1 MSMLC
6 VDVVYRF
13 QSFLHDLTG
22 LWTGAVVRRDV
33 VIDGKI
39 IHVFNIIIRLYG
51 GRARKPFVV
60 FTTCR
65 VIEKINFY
73 TLVYYVWDKQ
83 SFVRAVDK
91 MHSVYYR
98 TYGAVHT

>member
-1 MSMLC
+1 MG
-6 VDVVYRF
+6 DVRENR
-13 QSFLHDLTG
+13 SF
-22 LWTGAVVRRDV
+22 
-33 VIDGKI
+33 
-39 IHVFNIIIRLYG
+39 
-51 GRARKPFVV
+51 V

-83 SFVRAVDK
+83 SFVRATDK

-98 TYGAVHT
+98 TYGAHLNASRRAIKYVVYFIARTAAVFENSGTKKSVVANYEG